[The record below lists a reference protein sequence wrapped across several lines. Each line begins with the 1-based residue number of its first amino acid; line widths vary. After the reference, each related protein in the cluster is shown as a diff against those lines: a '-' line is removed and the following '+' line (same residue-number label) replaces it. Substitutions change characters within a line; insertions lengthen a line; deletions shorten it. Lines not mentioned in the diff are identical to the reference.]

1 LASSSP
7 TVGRAAPA
15 RALSGRTIAREALT
29 RVLRDQAF
37 AAAAL
42 DSLFSRHVELNRAE
56 RGLATELVLGTLRV
70 LPGLEFALSKY
81 APKGLGA
88 LEVATRASLLIAAYQ
103 LVFLDRIPAY
113 AAVSECVR
121 DVEKLRGRG
130 LSGFC
135 NAILRKLSA
144 DVAERKKIA
153 EGPGAATSVNLAEN
167 ATEQTADGVAPRL
180 RAFRVNLALRSTP
193 AWLKAKLTTVLGP
206 DGMASY
212 LHNALMPAPA
222 NIHVLQ
228 GFSQSVFE
236 AAVAERQGTVTESP
250 QGKLQVFRVGD
261 LSDLPGF
268 EVNWFSQEEGSQWI
282 ARALDVQPG
291 DRVLDVCAGRGQK
304 SLSIG
309 SGLSTD
315 GMHVGPAG
323 TSEVVATD
331 LYPEKVALIAE
342 RWERLLSESRPKLS
356 TFAIDWSKGHGPLQG
371 EFDRVLVDA
380 PCSGIGTLRRR
391 PDIQVNRSE
400 ADIQELQHLQR
411 AILFQAAKMVR
422 LGGRLVYAV
431 CSILEEEAEDVLAQ
445 VFADLGAEAKFEPTA
460 CFIEHSSVRVPRLAA
475 RSNGAPS
482 STPMATAAGLCA
494 GRFLPHVH
502 GTDGYFLATF
512 TRVR

>member
-1 LASSSP
+1 
-7 TVGRAAPA
+7 
-15 RALSGRTIAREALT
+15 LT

-42 DSLFSRHVELNRAE
+42 DSLFSRHIELNRAE
-56 RGLATELVLGTLRV
+56 RGLATELVLCTLRV
-70 LPGLEFALSKY
+70 LPGLEFALTKY
-81 APKGLGA
+81 APKGLGS

-113 AAVSECVR
+113 AAVNECVR

-144 DVAERKKIA
+144 DVAERKRTA
-153 EGPGAATSVNLAEN
+153 EEPGSATATNLAQN
-167 ATEQTADGVAPRL
+167 ANLQTADYVSPKL
-180 RAFRVNLALRSTP
+180 QAFRVNLALRSTP

-206 DGMASY
+206 EGMTFY

-222 NIHVLQ
+222 NIHLLQ

-236 AAVAERQGTVTESP
+236 AAVTERQGTVAKSP

-261 LSDLPGF
+261 LSDLPDF
-268 EVNWFSQEEGSQWI
+268 EATWFLQEEGSQWI
-282 ARALDVQPG
+282 ARALDAQPG
-291 DRVLDVCAGRGQK
+291 DRILDVCAGRGQK
-304 SLSIG
+304 SVSIG
-309 SGLSTD
+309 HSLSVDEVRLGL
-315 GMHVGPAG
+315 AR

-331 LYPEKVALIAE
+331 LYPEKLALITE
-342 RWERLLSESRPKLS
+342 RWQRLLGEGCPRLS

-391 PDIQVNRSE
+391 PDIQGKRTE
-400 ADIQELQHLQR
+400 EDILELQRLQR
-411 AILFQAAKMVR
+411 TILSQAAKKVR

-431 CSILEEEAEDVLAQ
+431 CSIFEEEAEAVLTQA
-445 VFADLGAEAKFEPTA
+445 FADLGDDSKFEPTP
-460 CFIEHSSVRVPRLAA
+460 CFVEHPHVEVPHLAA
-475 RSNGAPS
+475 RSTSASSSAPL
-482 STPMATAAGLCA
+482 ATAAGLCA

-502 GTDGYFLATF
+502 GTDGYFLAAF